1 MYAFSAYSFFAK
13 QQVYAFS
20 TYSFSAKQQVYTFS
34 ITGVLI
40 FYKTV
45 SAYIFCN
52 WCMHSN
58 HNLHLYLEQKLYS
71 FHREVGYIAN
81 NWHEYKITM
90 MEYMAKTASPT

>member
-20 TYSFSAKQQVYTFS
+20 AKQQVYTFS
-34 ITGVLI
+34 ATGVLI
-40 FYKTV
+40 FCKTASV
-45 SAYIFCN
+45 YIFYN

-58 HNLHLYLEQKLYS
+58 KNLDLYLEQKLYS

-81 NWHEYKITM
+81 NWHEHKITM
-90 MEYMAKTASPT
+90 REYMAKIASST